1 MFYQLFRL
9 MILLVP
15 FYSLIFA
22 ERLIT
27 NKFMEKINII
37 TNAISSAITF
47 LENEIQC
54 VEDEC
59 LAEEYQEVI
68 DTLTNALRTAQEMAN
83 P

>member
-1 MFYQLFRL
+1 
-9 MILLVP
+9 
-15 FYSLIFA
+15 
-22 ERLIT
+22 
-27 NKFMEKINII
+27 MEQINII

-68 DTLTNALRTAQEMAN
+68 DELGNALRAAQEMAN
-83 P
+83 PS